1 MNIAFY
7 TQQVI
12 TPYTGGIGRVTSI
25 LTNLFRKYF
34 GWKVYSIYAES
45 VPDSFDKTPVDGF
58 IQRRLHDRWSLRKG
72 IKDNTQEVA
81 LFLKQN
87 QIDIVVIQTSMD
99 VAKRLRLATNKIGY
113 NVKII
118 TCLHFAPGKDIF
130 LTELKDIKK
139 CQGFTKK
146 SLKIFL
152 KAILSPVYNPQIIRL
167 TKYCYRNAYT
177 YSDRV
182 CLLSETYKNAF
193 CQFAGI
199 SNKDN
204 KLIAIPNPLSFS
216 TDFPKKELERKR
228 HIALVVGRLSEYEKR
243 ISTILSIW
251 GRFEKE
257 YPQSDWILKIVGDG
271 ISLHDYKKQAENLHL
286 KKCSFEGLQ
295 NPISYYKESA
305 LFLMTSAT
313 EGFPMTL
320 VEAQQNGCVP
330 IAMNSFLSV
339 TDIITSQRNGII
351 VNYGD
356 NEKFFTSMLEL
367 MNNPTSLQMLAENA
381 LDDCQKYSQ
390 ENIGKYWNK
399 LFNELES

>member
-152 KAILSPVYNPQIIRL
+152 KAILSPIYNPQIIRL

-330 IAMNSFLSV
+330 IVMNSFLSV

-356 NEKFFTSMLEL
+356 KEKFFTSMLEL
-367 MNNPTSLQMLAENA
+367 MNNPTSLHMLAENA

>member
-12 TPYTGGIGRVTSI
+12 TPYTGGIGRVSSI
-25 LTNLFRKYF
+25 LTDLFRHHY
-34 GWKVYSIYAES
+34 GWKVFSIYAES
-45 VPDSFDKTPVDGF
+45 VPASYEKTPVDGSL
-58 IQRRLHDRWSLRKG
+58 QRRLHDRWNLRKG
-72 IKDNTQEVA
+72 IKSHTREAA

-87 QIDIVVIQTSMD
+87 QVDIIIIQTSMD
-99 VAKRLRLATNKIGY
+99 VAKRLKLATKEIGY
-113 NVKII
+113 EVKII
-118 TCLHFAPGKDIF
+118 TCLHFTPGKDVF
-130 LTELKDIKK
+130 LTKLSDIKK
-139 CQGFTKK
+139 CQGLSKK

-152 KAILSPVYNPQIIRL
+152 KALFSPFYNPLIVSL

-182 CLLSETYKNAF
+182 CLLSEAYKNTF

-199 SNKDN
+199 TNKEN
-204 KLIAIPNPLSFS
+204 KLIAIPNPLSFES
-216 TDFPKKELERKR
+216 DFAKEDLTHKQ

-251 GRFEKE
+251 SRFEKE
-257 YPQSDWILKIVGDG
+257 YPQSDWILKIVGNG
-271 ISLHDYKKQAENLHL
+271 ISLNDYKQQAQHLHL
-286 KKCSFEGLQ
+286 KKCYFEGVQ
-295 NPISYYKESA
+295 NPISYYKESS

-330 IAMNSFLSV
+330 IAMNSFLSI
-339 TDIITSQRNGII
+339 TDIITNQQNGVI

-356 NEKFFTSMLEL
+356 KETFYTSMLEL
-367 MNNPTSLQMLAENA
+367 MNHPTELHKMAENA
-381 LDDCQKYSQ
+381 LENCQKYAK
-390 ENIGKYWNK
+390 ENIGLYWNK
-399 LFNELES
+399 IFKELKS

>member
-1 MNIAFY
+1 MNVAFY
-7 TQQVI
+7 TQQTI

-25 LTNLFRKYF
+25 LTNLFRHEF

-58 IQRRLHDRWSLRKG
+58 IQRRLHDRWNLRKG
-72 IKDNTQEVA
+72 IRDNTQEVA

-216 TDFPKKELERKR
+216 MDFSKKELERKR

>member
-1 MNIAFY
+1 M
-7 TQQVI
+7 
-12 TPYTGGIGRVTSI
+12 
-25 LTNLFRKYF
+25 TNLFRHEF

-58 IQRRLHDRWSLRKG
+58 IQRRLHDRWNLRKG
-72 IKDNTQEVA
+72 IRDNTQEVA
-81 LFLKQN
+81 LFLKQK
-87 QIDIVVIQTSMD
+87 QVDIVVIQTSMD

-130 LTELKDIKK
+130 LTELKDIKR

-152 KAILSPVYNPQIIRL
+152 KAILSPIYNPQIIRL